1 MQDRITEL
9 ETKLAFQEDTVQTL
23 NEIVTRQQADL
34 YQLRKELGA
43 LSVQVRAMAPSM
55 IATQA
60 EETPP
65 PHY

>member
-9 ETKLAFQEDTVQTL
+9 ETKLAFQEDTLQAL
-23 NEIVTRQQADL
+23 NDIVTRQQAEL
-34 YQLRKELGA
+34 YQLRKEISA
-43 LSVQVRAMAPSM
+43 LHEQLRAMTPSM